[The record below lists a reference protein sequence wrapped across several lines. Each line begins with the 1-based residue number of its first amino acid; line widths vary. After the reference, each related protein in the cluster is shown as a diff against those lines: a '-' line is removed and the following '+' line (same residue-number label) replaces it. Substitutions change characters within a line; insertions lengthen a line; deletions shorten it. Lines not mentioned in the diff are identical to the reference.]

1 MAGTHFEDLEVWQR
15 AKALVV
21 QIYKATEEF
30 PRSEMFGLTSQM
42 RRAAVSITA
51 NVAEGSERESS
62 GALINYLDIARGS
75 AGELRAHIYVAEA
88 IGYLNDEQ
96 KVHLLSELQIV
107 SKMLGSLRNAIK
119 RRHNLK

>member
-1 MAGTHFEDLEVWQR
+1 MGATRFEDLEVWQR
-15 AKALVV
+15 TKVLVV
-21 QIYKATEEF
+21 QIYKVTENF
-30 PRSEMFGLTSQM
+30 PRNEMFGLTSQM

-88 IGYLNDEQ
+88 IGYLSNEQ
-96 KVHLLSELQIV
+96 KDDLLTELHIV

-119 RRHNLK
+119 RRQQLK